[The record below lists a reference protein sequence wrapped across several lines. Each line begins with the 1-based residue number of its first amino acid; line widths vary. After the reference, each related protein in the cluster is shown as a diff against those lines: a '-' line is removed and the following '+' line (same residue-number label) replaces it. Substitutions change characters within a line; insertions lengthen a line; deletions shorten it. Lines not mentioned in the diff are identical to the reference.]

1 MAAVTYGSAR
11 LATAKEVKRAGMLGS
26 EGIVLGTL
34 GRDYLRHAGEQH
46 VLVVGSQW
54 QWERRRRDYSHALD
68 LAGECHLY
76 RREGGR
82 ELPRHGEAIGHNSA
96 GSLPSIRAHRRVAN

>member
-11 LATAKEVKRAGMLGS
+11 WATSKEVKRAGMLGS

-46 VLVVGSQW
+46 VWWSAVQAVGKAW
-54 QWERRRRDYSHALD
+54 
-68 LAGECHLY
+68 G
-76 RREGGR
+76 
-82 ELPRHGEAIGHNSA
+82 
-96 GSLPSIRAHRRVAN
+96 